1 MKLKYKLVLL
11 FMFMICVLS
20 IVTGTYS
27 IVQMKNKIIEAAQS
41 KLLSDL
47 ALSRTL
53 LESRYPGDW
62 SLKDGQLYKGDFP
75 FNYDYTLVDEIGNL
89 TGDTVT
95 IFQKNMRI
103 STNVIQQDGAR
114 AIDTPVSDTVSNA
127 VLSNGETY
135 VGKANVVGTW
145 NQTVYEPIRDS
156 SENIIGIWY
165 VGVPNT
171 LYDQIARD
179 FQNRLILF
187 TIIGVG
193 ISVFMI
199 WVFSDKITKPL
210 AALEKATHT
219 MAEGDL
225 TNTIQ
230 ISSHDEIGSQATAF
244 HKMQE
249 NMNDALKRISLAST
263 EVSLGSKQVSD
274 SSTSL
279 AQGSTEQA
287 SQVQEL
293 TALMENISV
302 QMKLTAEHAKKADRL
317 SSEAIQCALTG
328 SSQMKE
334 MQEAINAINIASN
347 EISNIIKVID
357 EIAFQTN
364 VLSLNASVEAARAGQ
379 QGKGFA
385 VVAEEVRNLAS
396 RSAQAV
402 GETSALI
409 KNSIQKV
416 EFGTKIASS
425 TATSLEEIVHEI
437 NQMAD
442 ALDHQVRRFKLS

>member
-75 FNYDYTLVDEIGNL
+75 FNYDYTLVDEIGDL

-156 SENIIGIWY
+156 SENIIGIW
-165 VGVPNT
+165 
-171 LYDQIARD
+171 
-179 FQNRLILF
+179 
-187 TIIGVG
+187 
-193 ISVFMI
+193 
-199 WVFSDKITKPL
+199 
-210 AALEKATHT
+210 
-219 MAEGDL
+219 
-225 TNTIQ
+225 
-230 ISSHDEIGSQATAF
+230 
-244 HKMQE
+244 
-249 NMNDALKRISLAST
+249 
-263 EVSLGSKQVSD
+263 
-274 SSTSL
+274 
-279 AQGSTEQA
+279 
-287 SQVQEL
+287 
-293 TALMENISV
+293 
-302 QMKLTAEHAKKADRL
+302 
-317 SSEAIQCALTG
+317 
-328 SSQMKE
+328 
-334 MQEAINAINIASN
+334 
-347 EISNIIKVID
+347 
-357 EIAFQTN
+357 
-364 VLSLNASVEAARAGQ
+364 
-379 QGKGFA
+379 
-385 VVAEEVRNLAS
+385 
-396 RSAQAV
+396 
-402 GETSALI
+402 
-409 KNSIQKV
+409 
-416 EFGTKIASS
+416 
-425 TATSLEEIVHEI
+425 
-437 NQMAD
+437 
-442 ALDHQVRRFKLS
+442 